1 MIATIVALPLAL
13 AKGLE
18 AAPERR
24 SEKARFSNSV
34 SSRSVF
40 ARRCSRDTATLEAWI
55 TCASTPRAAS
65 QRASQKPSRPGLQ
78 GNRDP
83 RDRAAGPDR
92 LILPAMQQTKQPLRA
107 RLQLL
112 ARLTV
117 NAGKH
122 AGNQPA
128 RLA

>member
-1 MIATIVALPLAL
+1 MNHRTLTMTNLL
-13 AKGLE
+13 NLTHTT
-18 AAPERR
+18 
-24 SEKARFSNSV
+24 
-34 SSRSVF
+34 
-40 ARRCSRDTATLEAWI
+40 RRCSRDTATLEAWI

-78 GNRDP
+78 GNRGP

-92 LILPAMQQTKQPLRA
+92 LILPAMQQTKQPFRA

-117 NAGKH
+117 NAG
-122 AGNQPA
+122 GLV
-128 RLA
+128 RITG

>member
-1 MIATIVALPLAL
+1 MNHRTPTMTNLLNL
-13 AKGLE
+13 THTT
-18 AAPERR
+18 
-24 SEKARFSNSV
+24 
-34 SSRSVF
+34 
-40 ARRCSRDTATLEAWI
+40 RRCSRDTATLEAWI

-92 LILPAMQQTKQPLRA
+92 LILPAMQQTKQPFRA

-117 NAGKH
+117 NAG
-122 AGNQPA
+122 GLV
-128 RLA
+128 RITG